1 MQQEIQSA
9 GRSPQPGET
18 AYVGEFPDVETG
30 SLPVSHI
37 ADTPPP
43 DEKLRPDEDNC
54 GACRNIA
61 NAASA
66 CNGKTSIAVWTAVML
81 IRIYQK
87 AISPYLPNSC
97 RFYPSCSHYAVEAF
111 RKRGFWMG
119 GILTLWRLLR
129 CQPFARCGY
138 DPVPEHGFRNQP
150 ISKQAEEQ

>member
-1 MQQEIQSA
+1 MQQKIQSA
-9 GRSPQPGET
+9 CRCPQPCKT
-18 AYVGEFPDVETG
+18 IDVGELPDVETG
-30 SLPVSHI
+30 TLPVSHI

-66 CNGKTSIAVWTAVML
+66 CNGKTSIAVWAAVML